1 MISQL
6 PYHKHVE
13 DVTKSQSRGTRDS
26 SPELESNRCL
36 IWFQFGCTQHVC
48 LQVQSLR
55 CFHID
60 VAESTKAALLLVRSD
75 ALTINRWETRYG
87 IDVENRIVVYYT
99 VYTHSG
105 RLHAQKWVAIESV
118 SYLFPLK
125 SVETAALGGCKGER
139 NGMKADPTTFP
150 LPFAPRNMAAFSPRL
165 RVSSRESFI
174 ALMEPGYIQQL
185 IWSTR
190 QDRHHQDRPGKERV
204 CVWSQ
209 RTPAAA
215 TKTHTHMHKRMH
227 THSAC
232 AAPAWQAVPAWEV
245 DPSFQNM
252 IRNKVIFNS
261 MTPEW
266 AWLALAHT
274 HTHTRSGLKNSSFCF
289 PRRPA

>member
-1 MISQL
+1 M
-6 PYHKHVE
+6 
-13 DVTKSQSRGTRDS
+13 
-26 SPELESNRCL
+26 C
-36 IWFQFGCTQHVC
+36 
-48 LQVQSLR
+48 
-55 CFHID
+55 
-60 VAESTKAALLLVRSD
+60 
-75 ALTINRWETRYG
+75 
-87 IDVENRIVVYYT
+87 
-99 VYTHSG
+99 THSG
-105 RLHAQKWVAIESV
+105 LTKWVAIESV

-125 SVETAALGGCKGER
+125 SVETAALGGCKDEH

-150 LPFAPRNMAAFSPRL
+150 LPFAPRNMAAFSLRL
-165 RVSSRESFI
+165 CVSSRESFI

-204 CVWSQ
+204 CVWSKHD
-209 RTPAAA
+209 PAAA
-215 TKTHTHMHKRMH
+215 TKTHTRMH

-266 AWLALAHT
+266 AWLALAH
-274 HTHTRSGLKNSSFCF
+274 GLKNSRFCF